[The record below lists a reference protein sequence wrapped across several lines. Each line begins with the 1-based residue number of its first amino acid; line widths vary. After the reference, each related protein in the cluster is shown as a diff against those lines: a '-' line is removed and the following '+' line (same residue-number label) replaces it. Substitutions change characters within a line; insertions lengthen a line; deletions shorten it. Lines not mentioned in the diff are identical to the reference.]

1 MKIKSVKILSRYIK
15 RISMH
20 EKIARIQKEEKHI
33 AKDLKSLKKA
43 DIKQD
48 RKLEKKEHKHK
59 HKK

>member
-1 MKIKSVKILSRYIK
+1 
-15 RISMH
+15 MH